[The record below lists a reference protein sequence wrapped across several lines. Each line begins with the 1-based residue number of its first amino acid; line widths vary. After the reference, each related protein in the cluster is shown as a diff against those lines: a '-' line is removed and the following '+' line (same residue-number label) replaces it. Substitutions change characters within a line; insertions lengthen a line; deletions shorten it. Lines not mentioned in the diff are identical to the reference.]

1 MAIKPLNDETEL
13 LAKVVQGDQRA
24 FTTIFDYYQKYVFG
38 FGLKLTYSED
48 LAEEIVQDIFLKVWY
63 GRDKLNTIESFGA
76 YLNRLVRNHAFNLL
90 RQVASHAKANKRI
103 GEGLSELDN
112 STQHDLDLRETTR
125 LLDEAIQLL
134 PLQQKKIYILCRQEG
149 LKYEEAAQQLN
160 ISPDTVHYHM
170 KLALNAIREHFKRNA
185 LSYPPLIFLLL
196 LNK

>member
-170 KLALNAIREHFKRNA
+170 KLALNAIRE
-185 LSYPPLIFLLL
+185 
-196 LNK
+196 